1 MRLKFA
7 FKFLRWY
14 TFPSVRTESSSEEAS
29 LKPSF
34 KPEVVLRLRAD
45 MTFLPL
51 ATAFAEKS
59 AIAFGLEEPEALSLT
74 LAVEE
79 IFVYLSRT
87 ACPGGEVRIYSRGGG
102 YFVEIEFLFPAE
114 DFDMKSFNITTKAS
128 LDPDADF
135 SETGLLIASRMV
147 EQFRFEEIEQKLRLT
162 LTKAKTYPDHCV
174 PDLPPASPLKG
185 FSIKEAVDPEELK
198 LLVRRINTE
207 CAGQVFPEICRA
219 PGLMVD
225 IVAAGDYKVALAV
238 DKMGHIGGGIIWK
251 WEGTGL
257 IECFGPYLFG
267 QPADSTM
274 GSALLD
280 SCIADIARTGAKGL
294 INRFPTPDLPKEYF
308 EPLGSLTFQAGD
320 GEAAELVAYYRH
332 LEEDLG
338 GTVWSHPL
346 LEGFLQHQYRKLFFA
361 REILPVKRAGESCS
375 PFSVLSAEFD
385 RGRNRVTLRPVW
397 WGEDAHFCL
406 ADHVETLRR
415 ELISSIF
422 FEMDVGKSWQ
432 CHFTPALV
440 ENGFQPRLILPYAGK
455 GDLVIFQLTTG
466 ESRS

>member
-1 MRLKFA
+1 M
-7 FKFLRWY
+7 
-14 TFPSVRTESSSEEAS
+14 
-29 LKPSF
+29 KPLP
-34 KPEVVLRLRAD
+34 KPEVVLSLRAD
-45 MTFLPL
+45 TTFLHL
-51 ATAFAEKS
+51 AADFAERS
-59 AIAFGLEEPEALSLT
+59 AIAFGLEASEALSLT

-87 ACPGGEVRIYSRGGG
+87 AAPGGEVVIHSRGGG
-102 YFVEIEFLFPAE
+102 YYVEIEFLFPAKN
-114 DFDMKSFNITTKAS
+114 FDMKSFNITAKAA

-147 EQFRFEEIEQKLRLT
+147 ERFRFEETDQKMRLT
-162 LTKAKTYPDHCV
+162 LTKAKAYPDHCV
-174 PDLPPASPLKG
+174 AGLPPAFPLKG

-198 LLVRRINTE
+198 ILVRRVNTE
-207 CAGQVFPEICRA
+207 CAGQIFPEICRA
-219 PGLMVD
+219 PGMMVD

-238 DKMGHIGGGIIWK
+238 DKIGHIGGGIIWK

-280 SCIADIARTGAKGL
+280 ACIADIARTGAKGL

-308 EPLGSLTFQAGD
+308 EPLGSLTFRSGD
-320 GEAAELVAYYRH
+320 GESAELVAYYRH

-346 LEGFLQHQYRKLFFA
+346 LDGFLQDQYRKLFFA
-361 REILPVKRAGESCS
+361 REILPVKREGELSS
-375 PFSVLSAEFD
+375 PFSVISAEFD
-385 RGRNRVTLRPVW
+385 RGQSRVTLRPVW
-397 WGEDAHFCL
+397 WGEDAHSCL
-406 ADHVETLRR
+406 ADHVETLRK
-415 ELISSIF
+415 EKISSIF

-432 CHFTPALV
+432 CHFTPALL
-440 ENGFQPRLILPYAGK
+440 ENGFEPRLILPYAGK